1 MEQAILVGL
10 VALFGYLEVVFGN
23 SMIQR
28 PIVMGPLVGLV
39 LGDFKTGLEV
49 GATLELAFMGSV
61 AIGAA
66 LPPEI
71 TAGGLLGTAF
81 AISTGNGT
89 EAALALSLPIAT
101 ISLLITNAFFLTI
114 RAYLLHKSDSYAVN
128 GNVKGVNRM
137 HIISSLS

>member
-89 EAALALSLPIAT
+89 EAALALSL
-101 ISLLITNAFFLTI
+101 SLI
-114 RAYLLHKSDSYAVN
+114 
-128 GNVKGVNRM
+128 
-137 HIISSLS
+137 HI